1 MTTLCLKFNFQLIF
15 TDVLKTAKLVT
26 NLSLV
31 SPTYVVTNIVSNN
44 IVARSEFTGNEDSP
58 TGSETLRA
66 KRESAINLQ
75 REMQIYKEAE
85 EFSFDKFR

>member
-1 MTTLCLKFNFQLIF
+1 MAYRNCPIILQEYCPEGFGIWTG
-15 TDVLKTAKLVT
+15 KT
-26 NLSLV
+26 N
-31 SPTYVVTNIVSNN
+31 SPTG
-44 IVARSEFTGNEDSP
+44 SE

>member
-1 MTTLCLKFNFQLIF
+1 MAYRNGPIILQEYGPEGFG
-15 TDVLKTAKLVT
+15 
-26 NLSLV
+26 SW
-31 SPTYVVTNIVSNN
+31 
-44 IVARSEFTGNEDSP
+44 TGNEDSLTGNEIGSE

>member
-1 MTTLCLKFNFQLIF
+1 MAYRNGPIILEEYGLYGGFN
-15 TDVLKTAKLVT
+15 
-26 NLSLV
+26 SG
-31 SPTYVVTNIVSNN
+31 
-44 IVARSEFTGNEDSP
+44 SELTGNEDSL

-85 EFSFDKFR
+85 ESSFDKFR

>member
-1 MTTLCLKFNFQLIF
+1 MAYRNGPIILQEYGPEGFGFWTGN
-15 TDVLKTAKLVT
+15 TD
-26 NLSLV
+26 
-31 SPTYVVTNIVSNN
+31 SPTG
-44 IVARSEFTGNEDSP
+44 SE

>member
-1 MTTLCLKFNFQLIF
+1 MAYRNGPIILQEYGPGFW
-15 TDVLKTAKLVT
+15 
-26 NLSLV
+26 
-31 SPTYVVTNIVSNN
+31 
-44 IVARSEFTGNEDSP
+44 TGNDDSL
-58 TGSETLRA
+58 TGSETGSGPETLRA

>member
-1 MTTLCLKFNFQLIF
+1 MAYRNGPIILQEYGPEGFGFWTGN
-15 TDVLKTAKLVT
+15 TD
-26 NLSLV
+26 
-31 SPTYVVTNIVSNN
+31 SPTGSET
-44 IVARSEFTGNEDSP
+44 RSE

>member
-1 MTTLCLKFNFQLIF
+1 MAYRNGPIILQEYGPDGFWTGN
-15 TDVLKTAKLVT
+15 TD
-26 NLSLV
+26 
-31 SPTYVVTNIVSNN
+31 SPTE
-44 IVARSEFTGNEDSP
+44 SE

>member
-1 MTTLCLKFNFQLIF
+1 MAYRNGPIILQEYGPYEGFG
-15 TDVLKTAKLVT
+15 
-26 NLSLV
+26 SW
-31 SPTYVVTNIVSNN
+31 
-44 IVARSEFTGNEDSP
+44 TGNEDSS

>member
-1 MTTLCLKFNFQLIF
+1 MAYRNGPIILQEYGPYEGFG
-15 TDVLKTAKLVT
+15 
-26 NLSLV
+26 SW
-31 SPTYVVTNIVSNN
+31 
-44 IVARSEFTGNEDSP
+44 TGNEDSL
-58 TGSETLRA
+58 TGSETGSQTLRA

>member
-1 MTTLCLKFNFQLIF
+1 MAYRNGPIILEEYGLYGG
-15 TDVLKTAKLVT
+15 
-26 NLSLV
+26 LSPLT
-31 SPTYVVTNIVSNN
+31 SG
-44 IVARSEFTGNEDSP
+44 SEWTGSEDSL

>member
-1 MTTLCLKFNFQLIF
+1 MAYRNGPIILQEYGPYEGFGFW
-15 TDVLKTAKLVT
+15 
-26 NLSLV
+26 
-31 SPTYVVTNIVSNN
+31 
-44 IVARSEFTGNEDSP
+44 
-58 TGSETLRA
+58 TGSETGGGPETGLETLRA

>member
-1 MTTLCLKFNFQLIF
+1 MAYRNGPIILQEYGL
-15 TDVLKTAKLVT
+15 
-26 NLSLV
+26 
-31 SPTYVVTNIVSNN
+31 YG
-44 IVARSEFTGNEDSP
+44 EFHSGNEWTGNEDSL
-58 TGSETLRA
+58 TGSEKLRA

>member
-1 MTTLCLKFNFQLIF
+1 MAYRNGPIILQEYGPEGFGFWTGN
-15 TDVLKTAKLVT
+15 TD
-26 NLSLV
+26 
-31 SPTYVVTNIVSNN
+31 SPTGSV
-44 IVARSEFTGNEDSP
+44 

>member
-1 MTTLCLKFNFQLIF
+1 MAYRNGPIILREYGPDGFWTGN
-15 TDVLKTAKLVT
+15 TD
-26 NLSLV
+26 
-31 SPTYVVTNIVSNN
+31 SPTG
-44 IVARSEFTGNEDSP
+44 RETGSD

>member
-1 MTTLCLKFNFQLIF
+1 MAYRNGPIILEEYGL
-15 TDVLKTAKLVT
+15 
-26 NLSLV
+26 
-31 SPTYVVTNIVSNN
+31 YGGSNHGTSG
-44 IVARSEFTGNEDSP
+44 SELTGNEDSL
-58 TGSETLRA
+58 TGSETLRV

>member
-1 MTTLCLKFNFQLIF
+1 MAYRNGPIILEEYGLYGG
-15 TDVLKTAKLVT
+15 
-26 NLSLV
+26 LSPLT
-31 SPTYVVTNIVSNN
+31 S
-44 IVARSEFTGNEDSP
+44 GNEWTGSEDSL